1 MRDHHHH
8 QALVL
13 SLLLVV
19 VHRRWVTALVPL
31 IVPSTLFCAMTTII
45 SSYEHCFSTYGC
57 PKQLLEF

>member
-31 IVPSTLFCAMTTII
+31 IVPSTD
-45 SSYEHCFSTYGC
+45 CFV
-57 PKQLLEF
+57 L